1 MKPTG
6 TLIDQMPSNSVVRRS
21 KALGTKRCLSCGT
34 DRIEPRRRYCSNGC
48 RRQMTW
54 VLSLSKGLLKAIN
67 ARYAAFS
74 FTEKQVVLDVFPVWS
89 KEVSRFSSGRRP
101 GNRPAE
107 DLKALILQSGKEW
120 HRMVSN
126 NHSRSFASLFL
137 LNKNH
142 KKEIDPEKIM
152 PLRKTSPRLSRHEKD
167 CLKVLHLDRKDL
179 VLKDGNSRKIR
190 SAYKKLAKLHHPD
203 KGGDEERFKQ
213 LNEAHKQM
221 LLWTENPQFTC
232 RKALQ
237 GCWSYDS
244 ATNRW
249 APPL

>member
-1 MKPTG
+1 
-6 TLIDQMPSNSVVRRS
+6 
-21 KALGTKRCLSCGT
+21 
-34 DRIEPRRRYCSNGC
+34 
-48 RRQMTW
+48 MTW

-74 FTEKQVVLDVFPVWS
+74 FNEKQVVLDVFPVWS
-89 KEVSRFSSGRRP
+89 KEVSRFSSRRRP

-107 DLKALILQSGKEW
+107 DLKDLILQAGKEW
-120 HRMVSN
+120 HRIVSN

-142 KKEIDPEKIM
+142 KKEIDHEKIM

-167 CLKVLHLDRKDL
+167 CLKVLHLERKDL
-179 VLKDGNSRKIR
+179 VLDGNSRKIR

-221 LLWTENPQFTC
+221 LLWVENPQFTC
-232 RKALQ
+232 RKALH